1 MARLT
6 VEDCLEH
13 VGNRFEL
20 IQKAAARA
28 RKLSQG
34 ADPLVPWD
42 NDKPTVVALR
52 EIALGLEPVQPK
64 PQEAIS
70 VEQAFKEEIQELEAQ
85 EAMDDMSDSEIK
97 ELHDEHI
104 EIPGEQPAVEEAVST
119 PVEPADAKPTV
130 ASDESEVA
138 QKLESSEKLADQE

>member
-13 VGNRFEL
+13 VDNRFEL
-20 IQKAAARA
+20 IHKAAARA

-34 ADPLVPWD
+34 ADPLVAWD

-52 EIALGLEPVQPK
+52 EIALGLEPAQDEPVQT
-64 PQEAIS
+64 AIS

-85 EAMDDMSDSEIK
+85 EAMQAMSSEEVK
-97 ELHDEHI
+97 ELQDEHI
-104 EIPGEQPAVEEAVST
+104 EVPGDAPGIEAFEASMSAAIELANDAEPTVDDDAI
-119 PVEPADAKPTV
+119 EPAEKPK
-130 ASDESEVA
+130 D
-138 QKLESSEKLADQE
+138 DQ

>member
-6 VEDCLEH
+6 VEDCLQH

-20 IQKAAARA
+20 IHKASARA

-34 ADPLVPWD
+34 ADPLVSWD

-52 EIALGLEPVQPK
+52 EIALGLEPAQDEPAR
-64 PQEAIS
+64 EAIS
-70 VEQAFKEEIQELEAQ
+70 VEQAFKEEIQEFEAQ
-85 EAMDDMSDSEIK
+85 EAMQEMSEEDVK

-104 EIPGEQPAVEEAVST
+104 EVPGETPSIDAADEAMSA
-119 PVEPADAKPTV
+119 PVESADDAEPTV
-130 ASDESEVA
+130 ADDAIEPSDKSTDETS
-138 QKLESSEKLADQE
+138 

>member
-20 IQKAAARA
+20 IHKASARA

-52 EIALGLEPVQPK
+52 EIALGLEPAHDEPA
-64 PQEAIS
+64 QEAIS

-85 EAMDDMSDSEIK
+85 EAIQDMSEEEVK
-97 ELHDEHI
+97 ELRAEHI
-104 EIPGEQPAVEEAVST
+104 EIPGDEPAIEAAEEAVST
-119 PVEPADAKPTV
+119 PVEPADDEPTV
-130 ASDESEVA
+130 ADDVVESSDE
-138 QKLESSEKLADQE
+138 ADEAKD

>member
-20 IQKAAARA
+20 IHKASARA

-52 EIALGLEPVQPK
+52 EIALGLEPAQDEPE
-64 PQEAIS
+64 QEAIS

-85 EAMDDMSDSEIK
+85 EAIQDMSEAEVK
-97 ELHDEHI
+97 ELRDEHI
-104 EIPGEQPAVEEAVST
+104 EIPGDEPAIEAAEEAVST
-119 PVEPADAKPTV
+119 PVEPATDEPTV
-130 ASDESEVA
+130 ADDVVESSDETDEA
-138 QKLESSEKLADQE
+138 KD